1 MQLVKPALDV
11 GLYTNDLNPMLT
23 FWQQQAGLRFSELLP
38 VGGGV
43 HQHRHAIGDSVLKI
57 NHSRTPLP
65 TGPSGLAQ
73 LALFNN
79 LVDAPQLLLDP
90 DGNKLELH
98 PQHELAPNLR
108 LTLQVNDYAVSER
121 FYATTLGLERNDQGA
136 FLVGSSEI
144 VLQTG
149 RIGDVPQKATG
160 FRYMTFQVADAV
172 GEHRAILARGGAEGM
187 APVRLGDVA
196 HIAFVRDPDGN
207 WIEISQRKSITGSLD

>member
-11 GLYTNDLNPMLT
+11 GLYTNDLDPMLT
-23 FWQQQAGLRFSELLP
+23 FWQQQAGLSFSELLP

-65 TGPSGLAQ
+65 AGPSGLAQ

-79 LVDAPQLLLDP
+79 LVDTPQLVLDP
-90 DGNKLELH
+90 DGNRLELH
-98 PQHELAPNLR
+98 PQHEQAPNLR

-136 FLVGSSEI
+136 FLVGASEI

-149 RIGDVPQKATG
+149 TVGDVPQKATG
-160 FRYMTFQVADAV
+160 LRYMTFQVADV
-172 GEHRAILARGGAEGM
+172 VSEHQAIVATGGAEGM

-196 HIAFVRDPDGN
+196 YISFVRDPDGN
-207 WIEISQRKSITGSLD
+207 WIEISQRKSITGSLA